1 MREQMYKLP
10 LVLEPQ
16 PEGGYTVTSPVV
28 PELITEA
35 DTLDQVIPNVADALA
50 ALLEMY
56 EDLKRPVP
64 PALRPFAAESD
75 TPIWA
80 ETLIPAVPA

>member
-1 MREQMYKLP
+1 MKRTYKLP

-16 PEGGYTVTSPVV
+16 PEGGYTVRCALI

-35 DTLDQVIPNVADALA
+35 DTLDEIRDNVADALA

-56 EDLKRPVP
+56 EDLGKPIP
-64 PALRPFAAESD
+64 PALKSLVAESD
-75 TPIWA
+75 
-80 ETLIPAVPA
+80 IPLVADVLVTA